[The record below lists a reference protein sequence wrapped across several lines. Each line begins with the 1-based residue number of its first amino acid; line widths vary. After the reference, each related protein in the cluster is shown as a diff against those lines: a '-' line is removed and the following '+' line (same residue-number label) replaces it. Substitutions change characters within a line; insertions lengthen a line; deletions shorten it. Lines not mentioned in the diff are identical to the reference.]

1 MPSYAEHLG
10 IDLARLEAERHHHYE
25 APAGK
30 YVTNDI
36 TAPPESSEDWQP
48 MTNAA
53 KAVGRRV
60 ETIRRWVKSD
70 LIMAEK
76 RKTAIYVYMPDVK
89 RHAGKA

>member
-1 MPSYAEHLG
+1 
-10 IDLARLEAERHHHYE
+10 
-25 APAGK
+25 
-30 YVTNDI
+30 
-36 TAPPESSEDWQP
+36 

-76 RKTAIYVYMPDVK
+76 RKTAIYVYMPDVL
-89 RHAGKA
+89 RHAGKR